1 MSSNKVDDWV
11 GLLQFRDEKF
21 ASLVHDNLQEKYIIA
36 LAIRVTELCLDAV
49 VLLNNHRISSVPIV
63 LRSALETFADLQC
76 CIKDKSHPEAMTKA
90 QYQRLYE
97 LQKHIESD
105 KAEEYKKLGKKLS
118 VWDRFKKADL
128 VELYNGYYSILSM
141 YAHGNVG
148 ALIESNSKDS
158 QVLLGSAY
166 DDEKLLQFFEQAINL
181 AALSIRDS
189 LEFLGVD
196 KATLEYP
203 QKIIDKLNKAL

>member
-21 ASLVHDNLQEKYIIA
+21 ALLVHDNLQEKYIIA

-90 QYQRLYE
+90 QYQRLYD

-181 AALSIRDS
+181 AALSIRDG
-189 LEFLGVD
+189 LEFFGVD

-203 QKIIDKLNKAL
+203 QKILDKLNKAL

>member
-90 QYQRLYE
+90 QYQRLYD

-105 KAEEYKKLGKKLS
+105 KVQEYKKLGKKLS

>member
-49 VLLNNHRISSVPIV
+49 VLLKNHRISSVPIV

-148 ALIESNSKDS
+148 ALIESNSKGS

>member
-90 QYQRLYE
+90 QYQRLYD

-105 KAEEYKKLGKKLS
+105 KVQEYKKLGKKLS

-203 QKIIDKLNKAL
+203 QKIIDKLNKA

>member
-1 MSSNKVDDWV
+1 MSSNKVDDWI

-21 ASLVHDNLQEKYIIA
+21 ASLVHGNLQEKYIIT
-36 LAIRVTELCLDAV
+36 LAVRVTELCLDAV
-49 VLLNNHRISSVPIV
+49 VLLNNHRTSSVPIV
-63 LRSALETFADLQC
+63 LRSALETFADLHC
-76 CIKDKSHPEAMTKA
+76 CIKDKSHPETMTKA

-128 VELYNGYYSILSM
+128 VELYNGYYSMLSM

-148 ALIESNSKDS
+148 ALIENNSKDS
-158 QVLLGSAY
+158 QALLGSAY
-166 DDEKLLQFFEQAINL
+166 DDERLLQFFDQAISL
-181 AALSIRDS
+181 VALSIRDS
-189 LEFLGVD
+189 LEFFGVD
-196 KATLEYP
+196 KITLEYP
-203 QKIIDKLNKAL
+203 QKILDKLN

>member
-21 ASLVHDNLQEKYIIA
+21 ALLVHDNLQEKYIIA

-49 VLLNNHRISSVPIV
+49 VLLINHRISSVPIV

-90 QYQRLYE
+90 QYQRLYD

-158 QVLLGSAY
+158 QILLGSAY

-181 AALSIRDS
+181 AALSIRDG
-189 LEFLGVD
+189 LEFFGVD

-203 QKIIDKLNKAL
+203 QKILDKLNKAL